1 MMPNARTK
9 NARFTGFEGDRVSS
23 THAPLP
29 RMPRD
34 PLGSPVTQLIVERPL
49 MRRGLWSGAELPALS
64 DGSRAV
70 PALTRHSSE
79 LRLDMRLRATP

>member
-9 NARFTGFEGDRVSS
+9 NGRFLDVDGDWMSPM
-23 THAPLP
+23 HAPAP

-34 PLGSPVTQLIVERPL
+34 PIGSPFVQLRVERPL
-49 MRRGLWSGAELPALS
+49 MRRGLWSGAELAALNE
-64 DGSRAV
+64 SRTV